1 MNPKITRL
9 REEHAKLKAKI
20 SRLSARGRDLEK
32 QILALENTDII
43 GLVRA
48 QGLSLE
54 DFAELMQRLRDAAPA
69 VTEEEEVEDAA
80 W

>member
-9 REEHAKLKAKI
+9 REEHAKIKAKI
-20 SRLSARGRDLEK
+20 SRLSARSRDLEK

-48 QGLSLE
+48 QDLSLE
-54 DFAELMQRLRDAAPA
+54 DFAELMRRLHDTAPA
-69 VTEEEEVEDAA
+69 VTEEEETKDAA

>member
-20 SRLSARGRDLEK
+20 SRLSARSRDLEK

-54 DFAELMQRLRDAAPA
+54 DFAELMRSLHDAAPTE
-69 VTEEEEVEDAA
+69 TEEEDEDAA

>member
-1 MNPKITRL
+1 MNPKIIRL
-9 REEHAKLKAKI
+9 REEHAKIKAKI
-20 SRLSARGRDLEK
+20 SRLSARSRDLEK

-54 DFAELMQRLRDAAPA
+54 DFAELMRSLHDAAPTE
-69 VTEEEEVEDAA
+69 TEEEDEDAA

>member
-1 MNPKITRL
+1 MNPKIIRL
-9 REEHAKLKAKI
+9 REEHAKIKAKI
-20 SRLSARGRDLEK
+20 SRLSARSRDLEK

-54 DFAELMQRLRDAAPA
+54 DFAELMRSLRDAAPTE
-69 VTEEEEVEDAA
+69 TEEEDEDAA